1 MIRDFRYAVRAL
13 TKRPGFTAVC
23 LLTLAL
29 GIGATTAIFSVV
41 HGVIL
46 KPLPYPEDDRLA
58 ILWYNNVEAGIERDV
73 TSYPT
78 FEDWR
83 ASESFQAVAG
93 YSPAAA
99 TFSGDGPA
107 EEFAGAW
114 VTQDFFEVLGVRPA
128 LGNTLGPSHARA
140 GDDQVVVLSQRL
152 RNAWFGD
159 DKNIIGRRIDID
171 GVSRE
176 IIGVMPSGI
185 SFPVGA
191 EFWLPIAPNA
201 PGWEQMVEH
210 RGMLWM
216 SVVGRLARDH
226 SIEEASAEL
235 DAIMGRLAAEELV
248 GAGGGVFV
256 EPLRDTI
263 VGSVRPA
270 LGALAGAVALV
281 LMIACANITNLL
293 LARGVSRQR
302 EFALRSA
309 LGAQG
314 LTLARQALVESLVLG
329 LAGGLLGLALAYA
342 GTAAIVAFS
351 PTELPRLENIQVNS
365 TTIVFALLAA
375 AITGLIFGLAPAWQA
390 RASGLASALRA
401 GGRSDVGDGMSRLR
415 PTLVVFQ
422 VALALVLLVG
432 AGLLI
437 RSFAELQSVDPGFR
451 TDQTLSFRVSTPS
464 ARYPEPE
471 QIHAFHAE
479 LMEGLEAL
487 PGVESAAAA
496 NTLFLHRLPN
506 MSPVAIEGQPA
517 PAEGQAEINVTY
529 DWVSPGFFDAME
541 VPLRRGRSFDTS
553 DTAGGR
559 PVVIVNETF
568 VRRLLPDE
576 NPVGQRFTR
585 GNPADESTEWQTII
599 GVVAD
604 TRRAGLAEPVRP
616 EAYTPFTQLAPR
628 SAEILVQTALPPL
641 SLAPQV
647 RELVQHLDT
656 NMAVAELR
664 TLESALADAMATQRF
679 IMIVLTGFAALALT
693 LAVIGLYGV
702 LAFLVNQ
709 RRREIGLRMAVGAR
723 RQDVTM
729 MILLQSLRYVIPG
742 VVLGTIVAL
751 LLTQLLQ
758 GQLHGV
764 SASDPTTYLLVSVFL
779 VTATLLA
786 SWIPAS
792 RAASTDPMEA
802 LRYE

>member
-1 MIRDFRYAVRAL
+1 MIQDFRYAVRAL

-29 GIGATTAIFSVV
+29 GIGATTAIFSVIQ
-41 HGVIL
+41 GVIL
-46 KPLPYPEDDRLA
+46 KPLPYPEDDQLA
-58 ILWYNNVEAGIERDV
+58 MLWYNNVEAGIERDV

-78 FEDWR
+78 FQDWR

-93 YSPAAA
+93 YSPTVA

-114 VTQDFFEVLGVRPA
+114 VTRDFFDVLGVRPA
-128 LGNTLGPSHARA
+128 LGNTLGPNHARA

-152 RNAWFGD
+152 RNAWFGND
-159 DKNIIGRRIDID
+159 ESIIGRRIDID
-171 GVSRE
+171 GASRE

-191 EFWLPIAPNA
+191 DFWLPIAPDA
-201 PGWEQMVEH
+201 SGWARSVEE
-210 RGMLWM
+210 RGWLWM
-216 SVVGRLARDH
+216 SVVGRLARDR

-235 DAIMGRLAAEELV
+235 DAVMGRLAAEELI
-248 GAGGGVFV
+248 GASDGVFV

-309 LGAQG
+309 LGAEG

-329 LAGGLLGLALAYA
+329 LAGGLIGLGLAYA

-390 RASGLASALRA
+390 SALRA

-415 PTLVVFQ
+415 PTLVVLQ

-432 AGLLI
+432 AGTLI

-451 TDQTLSFRVSTPS
+451 TNQTLSFRVSTPE
-464 ARYPEPE
+464 ARYPESE
-471 QIHAFHAE
+471 QVHALHAQ

-487 PGVESAAAA
+487 PGVESAAAV
-496 NTLFLHRLPN
+496 NTLFLHRLPG

-517 PAEGQAEINVTY
+517 PAEGEPEINVTN
-529 DWVSPGFFDAME
+529 DWVSPGFFNAME
-541 VPLRRGRSFDTS
+541 IPLRRGRSFEAS
-553 DTAGGR
+553 DTAD
-559 PVVIVNETF
+559 VVIVNETF
-568 VRRLLPDE
+568 ARSLLPGE
-576 NPVGQRFTR
+576 NPVGRRFTR
-585 GNPADESTEWQTII
+585 GDPADDSTEWQNII

-616 EAYTPFTQLAPR
+616 EAYSPSTQRTPR
-628 SAEILVQTALPPL
+628 SAEILVQTALSPL
-641 SLAPQV
+641 SLVPQV
-647 RELVQHLDT
+647 RELVQQLDP
-656 NMAVAELR
+656 NMAVAELG
-664 TLESALADAMATQRF
+664 TIESALAEALATQRF
-679 IMIVLTGFAALALT
+679 IMILLSGFAALALT

-709 RRREIGLRMAVGAR
+709 RRREIGLRMAIGAR
-723 RQDVTM
+723 RRDVTL

-742 VVLGTIVAL
+742 VVLGMVVAL
-751 LLTQLLQ
+751 VLTQLLQ

-764 SASDPTTYLLVSVFL
+764 SASDPMTYLLVSVFL
-779 VTATLLA
+779 VTVTLLA
-786 SWIPAS
+786 SWMPAS